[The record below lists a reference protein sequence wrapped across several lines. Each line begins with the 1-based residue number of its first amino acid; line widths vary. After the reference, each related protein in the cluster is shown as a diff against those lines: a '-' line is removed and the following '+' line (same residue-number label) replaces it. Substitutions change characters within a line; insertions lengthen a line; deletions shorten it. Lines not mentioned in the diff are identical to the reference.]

1 MGFHKEIIKDG
12 VIIKNPIGNSGLS
25 ISAIALGAGTF
36 GREINE
42 DASWKILDYATEK
55 GITFHDNAES
65 YGGGNN
71 YQKRQSDYGTTD
83 VREVTTEMYSGE
95 KILSRWMKSRGCRD
109 EITICTKVSS
119 GNSAGNIKKQMLAS
133 LDRLE
138 VDCVDVYMLHSP
150 DENVPIEETMD
161 ALNEEIDAG
170 RTKVIGCSNFS
181 GFQLREALDVSTKK
195 GYARFEISE
204 PRYNLADRLAEIDHF
219 PICRK
224 EGITVMPYSPLA
236 AGFLTGK
243 YVSDRSKFPKG
254 ARFDISPGHADIYFT
269 DRNFQIVKHLRDK
282 SLETSVPM
290 VRLAMAWAMSHPDVT
305 ATLIGARTTAH
316 IDNALQAAE
325 MTFDLT
331 LREEMNNWD

>member
-1 MGFHKEIIKDG
+1 MQNPEEHNRMNHVLGIPVNLNHLMEEIPVDLELLEGK
-12 VIIKNPIGNSGLS
+12 LTQ
-25 ISAIALGAGTF
+25 ISELEREAGY
-36 GREINE
+36 
-42 DASWKILDYATEK
+42 L
-55 GITFHDNAES
+55 AE
-65 YGGGNN
+65 
-71 YQKRQSDYGTTD
+71 
-83 VREVTTEMYSGE
+83 
-95 KILSRWMKSRGCRD
+95 
-109 EITICTKVSS
+109 
-119 GNSAGNIKKQMLAS
+119 NIKKHAPNS
-133 LDRLE
+133 FVIVISNPLDAM
-138 VDCVDVYMLHSP
+138 VYAFHKVSGFSKNKVVGMAGALDSARFRTFIAMETGCSVQDITCLVLGGHG
-150 DENVPIEETMD
+150 DTMVPITRL
-161 ALNEEIDAG
+161 ATVGGVPI
-170 RTKVIGCSNFS
+170 S
-181 GFQLREALDVSTKK
+181 GL
-195 GYARFEISE
+195 ISPE
-204 PRYNLADRLAEIDHF
+204 RLAEIDHF

-269 DRNFQIVKHLRDK
+269 DRNFQIIKHLRDK
-282 SLETSVPM
+282 SLETSIPM